1 MRIKAAVIALAMLLA
16 PAAASSQVN
25 NFGASYIAMC
35 SRFWPCEESLTALRG
50 APVPRVGWLVRTFG
64 SECKCPRR
72 FLALPGPKTVRVHLA
87 NGTCFPERGRRCMR
101 GEPFMG
107 ETVASAERKVLRHS
121 RGVIGRF
128 RRNLLNARRTL
139 DAADARTEILLS
151 PCLECPLS
159 PAARKVLLEETQAA
173 FPGLPPSSFV
183 DNPLRGP
190 CLPGTT
196 CEVHGAAPRCP
207 PTGRCVIDTDGD
219 DILEVEQEAFNR
231 AASRA
236 DLAFIWAPGFNLLEP
251 GKRTFE
257 PPGRRKTRP
266 RAAEFLI
273 LLWYM
278 RSGR

>member
-1 MRIKAAVIALAMLLA
+1 MRIRAAILALALLVT
-16 PAAASSQVN
+16 PAAASAQGN

-35 SRFWPCEESLTALRG
+35 SRFWPCEESLAALRG
-50 APVPRVGWLVRTFG
+50 APVPKVGWLVRTFG
-64 SECKCPRR
+64 SECRCPRR
-72 FLALPGPKTVRVHLA
+72 FLATPGPKVVRVHLA

-107 ETVASAERKVLRHS
+107 ETIASAERKVLRRA
-121 RGVIGRF
+121 RGVTGRF

-139 DAADARTEILLS
+139 SRASRGTRILLS

-159 PAARKVLLEETQAA
+159 PPARSVLLEEARSA
-173 FPGLPPSSFV
+173 FPRLPLSSFV

-219 DILEVEQEAFNR
+219 DILRIDRGAFLR
-231 AASRA
+231 SASRA
-236 DLAFIWAPGFNLLEP
+236 DLAFIWAPGFNLLDP
-251 GKRTFE
+251 GKRTFV
-257 PPGRRKTRP
+257 PPGRRKARP
-266 RAAEFLI
+266 RAAEFLV